1 MARAGG
7 KISRLRRAPR
17 AALPRLAQDD
27 LPLLPFVL
35 NSHMDISC

>member
-1 MARAGG
+1 MAGAGG
-7 KISRLRRAPR
+7 KIYRLRLMP
-17 AALPRLAQDD
+17 ALPRLAQDD